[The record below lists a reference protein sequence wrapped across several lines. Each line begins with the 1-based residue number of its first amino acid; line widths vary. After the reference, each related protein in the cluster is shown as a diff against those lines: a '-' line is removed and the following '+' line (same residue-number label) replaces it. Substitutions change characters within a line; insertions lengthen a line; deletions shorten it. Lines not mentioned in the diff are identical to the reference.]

1 MIPNGSGAPPNILK
15 PPRSRSA
22 DGGGGRAPGNV
33 GGAAPKPASA
43 GFLDPYKSLGAPAVD
58 TLQKVTKK
66 NPAKFELK
74 ECSFTLEGRKSTD
87 DE

>member
-66 NPAKFELK
+66 
-74 ECSFTLEGRKSTD
+74 TLQNLN
-87 DE
+87 